1 MSTSVHPMWRLG
13 SKRTLESKELHSMRA
28 CIQRCE
34 CSSVY
39 EYIYIV
45 FLKNQTNHAS
55 NSKKEQTFQGIKN
68 KTILDI

>member
-13 SKRTLESKELHSMRA
+13 SKRTLESEELHSMRA

-34 CSSVY
+34 FSSVY

-45 FLKNQTNHAS
+45 F
-55 NSKKEQTFQGIKN
+55 
-68 KTILDI
+68 